1 MKAARAVK
9 GVLSLTKQIGQTVDK
24 VRRELRARPP
34 HRARGMDF
42 NRAYRK
48 LPTNATTR
56 AGIEIAPDAAGIDG
70 DFGFQPDCHPIARVI
85 GAILS
90 GLGAHRQNLANVVDD
105 SLCKE
110 KTGRELQIGT
120 RRAHGY

>member
-1 MKAARAVK
+1 MAA
-9 GVLSLTKQIGQTVDK
+9 T
-24 VRRELRARPP
+24 P
-34 HRARGMDF
+34 HRARGTDV

-56 AGIEIAPDAAGIDG
+56 ACIEIAPDAAGIDG

-85 GAILS
+85 GTILS

-105 SLCKE
+105 PLGEE
-110 KTGRELQIGT
+110 KTGREVQIGA
-120 RRAHGY
+120 R